1 MSINKRDPTLGE
13 DADKD
18 TFKSSSL
25 HNVDTEANGELGI
38 DHDATN
44 IGVFG
49 HAAAA
54 GGAQYRVMG
63 RWKTGFVFIQ
73 AEVGI
78 GVLSLPYVLS
88 VLGLIPGLIAIAAIG
103 LVGVWTGYVILLYW
117 QKHRHCDNL
126 IDALLQLGGKPLATI
141 GYIGLILNLT
151 LACGSSVLT
160 MSVALN
166 TMSNHGM
173 CTVGF
178 LGICTIVGF
187 LSCIPRTM
195 NFVGRMSGMIES
207 RRIIFLTSILTIYIY
222 RSYDY
227 WNRRAH
233 FHRYHLLGHRT
244 ASECTTNFRQGSQTM
259 G

>member
-1 MSINKRDPTLGE
+1 MSINKRSQSVGE
-13 DADKD
+13 EADKD
-18 TFKSSSL
+18 NSKTSSL
-25 HNVDTEANGELGI
+25 RNVDTEANGELSI
-38 DHDATN
+38 NNDATN

-88 VLGLIPGLIAIAAIG
+88 VLGLIPGLIAIALIG

-166 TMSNHGM
+166 TMSNHGT

-195 NFVGRMSGMIES
+195 NFVGRISGMTRS
-207 RRIIFLTSILTIYIY
+207 RRIFFLITVLTICFHRPYDHRNY
-222 RSYDY
+222 RT
-227 WNRRAH
+227 H
-233 FHRYHLLGHRT
+233 FHRHHLPGHRA
-244 ASECTTNFRQGSQTM
+244 ASECTTNF
-259 G
+259 